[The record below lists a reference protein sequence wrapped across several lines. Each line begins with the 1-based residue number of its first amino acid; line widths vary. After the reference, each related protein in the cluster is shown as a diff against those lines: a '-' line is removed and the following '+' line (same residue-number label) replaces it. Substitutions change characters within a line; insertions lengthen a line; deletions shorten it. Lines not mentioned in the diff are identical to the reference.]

1 MKNLT
6 ENKYRAMFLDQ
17 TEKIDKLMQIF
28 DTAYNLLIEY
38 ADGNDF
44 KDRTIQKI
52 LSEFNP
58 KQ

>member
-1 MKNLT
+1 
-6 ENKYRAMFLDQ
+6 MFLDQ

-28 DTAYNLLIEY
+28 DTAYNLLIQY